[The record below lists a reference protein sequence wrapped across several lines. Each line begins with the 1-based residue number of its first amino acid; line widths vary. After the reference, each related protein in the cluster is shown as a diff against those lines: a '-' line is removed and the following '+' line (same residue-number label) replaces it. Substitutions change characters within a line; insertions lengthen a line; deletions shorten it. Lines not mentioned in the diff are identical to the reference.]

1 MKTNRRF
8 TTMKFLAPLAAA
20 LLLSACGGGAY
31 VNTVHV
37 TRYAGVDEN
46 SKASLGKGQTNRVTG
61 QPSVYKLLGHTDANK
76 RYVVMAGG
84 PEDKGGGEVID
95 LWARDVKASG
105 SALGFRINQAMKIT
119 VASPSFVPRVVVLE
133 NLTQWPNSDKP
144 EFYLAVDSK
153 TPAST
158 AGGVNVNSVSY
169 RLQDKSQRDGTNI
182 TGVAVGVLSAD
193 GKTGDYTIKIV
204 SEN

>member
-1 MKTNRRF
+1 MNNERMHSSLKR
-8 TTMKFLAPLAAA
+8 LAPLALAA
-20 LLLSACGGGAY
+20 SLAACGGGAY
-31 VNTVHV
+31 VNAVMVDRT
-37 TRYAGVDEN
+37 AGVAEA
-46 SKASLGKGQTNRVTG
+46 SKATLGSGQKNKFNG
-61 QPSVYKLLGHTDANK
+61 QPLVHKLVAHADGNRRH
-76 RYVVMAGG
+76 VVVGGG
-84 PEDKGGGEVID
+84 PEDKGGGEVVD
-95 LWARDVKASG
+95 LWNRDVKASG
-105 SALGFRINQAMKIT
+105 SVAGFRVNQALKVT
-119 VASPSFVPRVVVLE
+119 VASSSFVPRVVVLE
-133 NLTQWPNSDKP
+133 NLTQWPTSDKP

-158 AGGVNVNSVSY
+158 AGGVNVNTVSY